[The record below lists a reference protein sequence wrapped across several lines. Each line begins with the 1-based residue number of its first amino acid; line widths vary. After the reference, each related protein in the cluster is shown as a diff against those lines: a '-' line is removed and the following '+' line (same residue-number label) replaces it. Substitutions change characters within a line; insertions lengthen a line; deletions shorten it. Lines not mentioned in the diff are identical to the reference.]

1 MTSGSAPNLSG
12 HAPGDDERG
21 ATPGSP
27 RQPLFY
33 GWVIVAVSAMALL
46 VTAGARTAPG
56 AFLLDMQADTGWS
69 TAVLSFAAAVGLI
82 VFGLAGPLSGWLM
95 ARVGVRRVTVA
106 SLVIAAIA
114 MATSSLVTEAWQ
126 LALLFGLLSGI
137 GTGLIASIL
146 AATVANRW
154 FVQRRGLVIGI
165 LGASTSAGQLV
176 FFPLLVT
183 IATDLGWR
191 IASVAIA
198 GVLLVVAIPVLAL
211 LRNEPSDVGARPLG
225 ASTDHVPIPTRP
237 DPGIMRRAIRSPA
250 FWLLAGTFFVCGATS
265 NGLIGQH
272 FIVHAADHGFTP
284 GAASGALAVMG
295 AFNFVGTIASG
306 WLTDRFDPRRLL
318 LIYYVFRGASLLY
331 LPQIHDTLDVTAF
344 AILFGLDYI
353 ATVPPTIALAAD
365 IFGRRNVGIVY
376 GWIFASHMIGAALA
390 AFFAGLTRDLMGD
403 YGFAIVIGGFMAV
416 GAGVVALSI
425 NRGVIDPPPGTRM
438 ADPTPAPVA

>member
-1 MTSGSAPNLSG
+1 MTSAPPLT
-12 HAPGDDERG
+12 DG
-21 ATPGSP
+21 AQAAETRS
-27 RQPLFY
+27 PLFY
-33 GWVIVAVSAMALL
+33 GWVVVAVSALALL
-46 VTAGARTAPG
+46 VTAGARIAPG

-69 TAVLSFAAAVGLI
+69 VAVLSLAAAVGLV
-82 VFGLAGPLSGWLM
+82 VFGLAGPVSGSLM
-95 ARVGVRRVTVA
+95 ARAGVRRVTVG
-106 SLVIAAIA
+106 SLLIAAVA

-154 FVQRRGLVIGI
+154 FLRRRGLVIGI
-165 LGASTSAGQLV
+165 LGASTSAGQLI
-176 FFPLLVT
+176 FFPLLVSV
-183 IATDLGWR
+183 ATDMGWR

-198 GVLLVVAIPVLAL
+198 GILVVVAIPVLAF

-225 ASTDHVPIPTRP
+225 ASADHVPIPTRP
-237 DPGIMRRAIRSPA
+237 DPGIMRRAVRSPA

-265 NGLIGQH
+265 NGLVGQH
-272 FIVHAADHGFTP
+272 FVVHAADHGFTP

-295 AFNFVGTIASG
+295 AFNFVGTLASG

-318 LIYYVFRGASLLY
+318 LVYYVFRGISLLY
-331 LPQIHDTLDVTAF
+331 LPQIHDTLDITAF

-376 GWIFASHMIGAALA
+376 GWIFASHMIGAAVA
-390 AFFAGLTRDLMGD
+390 AFFAGLTRDIMGD
-403 YGFAIVIGGFMAV
+403 YGFAIVIAGFMAV
-416 GAGVVALSI
+416 GAGVAALSI
-425 NRGVIDPPPGTRM
+425 HRGAVRTE
-438 ADPTPAPVA
+438 PAWT